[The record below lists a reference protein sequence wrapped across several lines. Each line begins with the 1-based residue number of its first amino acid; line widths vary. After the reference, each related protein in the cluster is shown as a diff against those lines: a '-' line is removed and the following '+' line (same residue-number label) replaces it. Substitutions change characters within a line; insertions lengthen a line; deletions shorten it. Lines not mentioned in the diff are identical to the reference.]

1 MRQAAQKE
9 RDLFRGWL
17 EDVTEIRKDQR
28 LPVSRTTVVQAW
40 VELEGDD
47 YTEDVFHARLRE
59 QPDLLEWFK
68 ALPE

>member
-1 MRQAAQKE
+1 M
-9 RDLFRGWL
+9 
-17 EDVTEIRKDQR
+17 
-28 LPVSRTTVVQAW
+28 SRTTVVQAW